1 MSIPL
6 SCPCGRSFNIK
17 DDLAGRKI
25 RCPACKSI
33 LAVPAA
39 VLLEAVEDGEPAEAL
54 PVQSSRRAAIQAE
67 PPEVLPAR
75 RRSRDDDDEEERRPV
90 KRRPKLRRESS
101 RDPNVKKQ
109 SGFGGI
115 NAGVGGGLLMI
126 LIAVVWFVPCAAM
139 GVYFIYPPILAVIG
153 VVAIIKGLVGSG
165 D

>member
-1 MSIPL
+1 M
-6 SCPCGRSFNIK
+6 NIK

-39 VLLEAVEDGEPAEAL
+39 KKVEPEPVLLEVVEDDEPAEAL
-54 PVQSSRRAAIQAE
+54 PVRPSRRAAIQAE

-75 RRSRDDDDEEERRPV
+75 RRVRDEEDEEEQRPV

-101 RDPNVKKQ
+101 RGRDVAVKQ
-109 SGFGGI
+109 SGLGGI

-126 LIAVVWFVPCAAM
+126 LIAVVWFVAGAAV

-153 VVAIIKGLVGSG
+153 VVAIIKGLVGGG